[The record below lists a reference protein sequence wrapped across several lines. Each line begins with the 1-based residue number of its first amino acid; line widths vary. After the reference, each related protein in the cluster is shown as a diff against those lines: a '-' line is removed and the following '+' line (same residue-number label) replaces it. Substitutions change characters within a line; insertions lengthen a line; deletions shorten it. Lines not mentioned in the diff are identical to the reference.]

1 LLGYNFNVPEK
12 FLKEWSLCIS
22 LYIFSAQLEKTMI
35 NQDLPSH
42 EKSKS
47 SMLLEV
53 QIAFK
58 QVTLKVIEKARQTNT
73 PIIIWDNGKA
83 ISLSA
88 DEAEK
93 FQQ

>member
-1 LLGYNFNVPEK
+1 
-12 FLKEWSLCIS
+12 
-22 LYIFSAQLEKTMI
+22 MI
-35 NQDLPSH
+35 NQDLPNH
-42 EKSKS
+42 KKTTS

-73 PIIIWDNGKA
+73 PIIVWDNGKA

>member
-1 LLGYNFNVPEK
+1 
-12 FLKEWSLCIS
+12 
-22 LYIFSAQLEKTMI
+22 
-35 NQDLPSH
+35 
-42 EKSKS
+42 
-47 SMLLEV
+47 MLLEV

-73 PIIIWDNGKA
+73 PIIVWDTGKA

>member
-1 LLGYNFNVPEK
+1 
-12 FLKEWSLCIS
+12 
-22 LYIFSAQLEKTMI
+22 MI
-35 NQDLPSH
+35 NQDLPNH
-42 EKSKS
+42 KKSTS

-73 PIIIWDNGKA
+73 PIIVLDNGKTV
-83 ISLSA
+83 SLSA

-93 FQQ
+93 LQQLCDFK

>member
-1 LLGYNFNVPEK
+1 
-12 FLKEWSLCIS
+12 
-22 LYIFSAQLEKTMI
+22 
-35 NQDLPSH
+35 
-42 EKSKS
+42 
-47 SMLLEV
+47 MLLEV

-73 PIIIWDNGKA
+73 PIIVWDNGKA

>member
-1 LLGYNFNVPEK
+1 
-12 FLKEWSLCIS
+12 
-22 LYIFSAQLEKTMI
+22 MI
-35 NQDLPSH
+35 NQDLPNH
-42 EKSKS
+42 KKTTS

-73 PIIIWDNGKA
+73 PIIVWDNGKMV
-83 ISLSA
+83 SLSA

-93 FQQ
+93 LQQLCDFK

>member
-1 LLGYNFNVPEK
+1 
-12 FLKEWSLCIS
+12 
-22 LYIFSAQLEKTMI
+22 MI
-35 NQDLPSH
+35 NQDLPNH
-42 EKSKS
+42 KKSTS

-73 PIIIWDNGKA
+73 PIIVWDNGKA

>member
-1 LLGYNFNVPEK
+1 
-12 FLKEWSLCIS
+12 
-22 LYIFSAQLEKTMI
+22 MI
-35 NQDLPSH
+35 NQDLPNH
-42 EKSKS
+42 KKSTS

-73 PIIIWDNGKA
+73 PISVWDNGKTV
-83 ISLSA
+83 SLSA

-93 FQQ
+93 LQQLCDFK

>member
-1 LLGYNFNVPEK
+1 
-12 FLKEWSLCIS
+12 
-22 LYIFSAQLEKTMI
+22 MI
-35 NQDLPSH
+35 NQDLPNH
-42 EKSKS
+42 KKSKS

-73 PIIIWDNGKA
+73 PIIVWDNGKA